1 MDLNI
6 VKVTRQRSWDDVKY
20 LVSGANSQG
29 SLCRGKCDGASA
41 TEHPARKLDQLDT
54 SLVTPWAML
63 HEPYRQTDPLGCS
76 AKGDRLV
83 LLSLSDLKRRQVHPK
98 SPNPAGCSAEGLL
111 MRSIV
116 SFVKPFRFHAGGG
129 EHRDRTHDLRLRV
142 R

>member
-29 SLCRGKCDGASA
+29 SLCRCKCDGASA

-54 SLVTPWAML
+54 SLVTLWAML
-63 HEPYRQTDPLGCS
+63 HEPRRQTDPLGCS

-83 LLSLSDLKRRQVHPK
+83 RLSLSEPNRRQVHPK
-98 SPNPAGCSAEGLL
+98 SPNPTRRSAEGLL
-111 MRSIV
+111 MWSIV
-116 SFVKPFRFHAGGG
+116 SFVKLFRFRAGGR
-129 EHRDRTHDLRLRV
+129 ERRDRTHDLRLRV